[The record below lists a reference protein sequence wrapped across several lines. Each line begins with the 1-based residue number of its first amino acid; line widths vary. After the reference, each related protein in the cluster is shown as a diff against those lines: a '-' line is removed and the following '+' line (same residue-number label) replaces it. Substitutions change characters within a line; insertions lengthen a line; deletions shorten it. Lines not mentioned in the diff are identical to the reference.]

1 MTEPATAA
9 PLARNTSMGHNWIDV
24 KGNKMTNPITRDRRH
39 FEDLKVG
46 ESMELGPR
54 TVSKA
59 DIIEFATEFDPFP
72 FHLDEKAAKASLL
85 GGLAASGWQTGALS
99 LRMLVDT
106 FLSKVASMGGLG
118 FTDLK
123 WKRPLM
129 KGDTL
134 SGTATVTSLR
144 RSASHPEMGIL
155 TVAFDMRNQKGQQVM
170 TLALTNLI
178 EVRDPSAPIPEA
190 AQ

>member
-1 MTEPATAA
+1 
-9 PLARNTSMGHNWIDV
+9 
-24 KGNKMTNPITRDRRH
+24 MTNPITKSRRH
-39 FEDLKVG
+39 FEDLTIG
-46 ESMELGPR
+46 ETIPLGPR
-54 TVSKA
+54 TVSKE

-72 FHLDEKAAKASLL
+72 FHLDEKAAKNSLL

-99 LRMLVDT
+99 LRMFVDN
-106 FLSKVASMGGLG
+106 FLSHIAAMGGLG

-134 SGTATVTSLR
+134 SGTATITSLR

-155 TVAFDMRNQKGQQVM
+155 IAAFDMRNQKGQQVM
-170 TLALTNLI
+170 TLNLTNLVEI
-178 EVRDPSAPIPEA
+178 RHPAHEA

>member
-1 MTEPATAA
+1 
-9 PLARNTSMGHNWIDV
+9 
-24 KGNKMTNPITRDRRH
+24 MTNPITSTRRH
-39 FEDLKVG
+39 FEDLAIG
-46 ESMELGPR
+46 ETIALGPI
-54 TVSKA
+54 TVSKT

-72 FHLDEKAAKASLL
+72 FHLDEKAARESLL
-85 GGLAASGWQTGALS
+85 GGLASSGWQTGALS
-99 LRMLVDT
+99 LRMLVDA

-134 SGTATVTSLR
+134 SGTAVITGLR
-144 RSASHPEMGIL
+144 RSASHTEMGIV
-155 TVAFDMRNQKGQQVM
+155 TIAFDMQNQKREQVM
-170 TLALTNLI
+170 TLNLTNLV
-178 EVRDPSAPIPEA
+178 EVRDPSATTVEA